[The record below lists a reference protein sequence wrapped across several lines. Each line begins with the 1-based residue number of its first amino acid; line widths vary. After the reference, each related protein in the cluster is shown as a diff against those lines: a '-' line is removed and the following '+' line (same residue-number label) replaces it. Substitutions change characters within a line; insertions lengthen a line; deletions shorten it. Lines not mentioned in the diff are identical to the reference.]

1 MLQAFRNVQ
10 NPISSF
16 DAGKSLKNHGVMPTR
31 IYQVFDAYLRI
42 VPTITNTW
50 RPTPIDNPQLKHITI
65 FILQILLKK
74 RRKGYFAWWRHSQGT
89 FMDKELNMM
98 VLQSVEIVGWIE
110 TCAVKD
116 VAYYIKGDFNYTNVS
131 SVASNETNEDLI
143 LQFWELAKVPTY
155 HPWRENFQKHYDITS
170 GRRKTDDRLVV
181 ALPSKENGNK
191 IGVSTKPHCCNKL
204 II

>member
-1 MLQAFRNVQ
+1 MFKILSGLLMLE
-10 NPISSF
+10 
-16 DAGKSLKNHGVMPTR
+16 KSKKSCVMPTR

-116 VAYYIKGDFNYTNVS
+116 VAYYIIGDFNYTNVS

-143 LQFWELAKVPTY
+143 LQFWELAKVPTN
-155 HPWRENFQKHYDITS
+155 HPWRENF
-170 GRRKTDDRLVV
+170 RKILWHHKWK
-181 ALPSKENGNK
+181 KENRRPTCGPITVQRK
-191 IGVSTKPHCCNKL
+191 W
-204 II
+204 